1 MMLETMAAVPGMVEG
16 MLLHLR
22 SLWKFEPSSGWI
34 KALLEEAEN
43 ERMHLMT
50 MADLVKPN
58 AHRVAVHS
66 YTEFLKDIES
76 GAIKNIPAPAIA
88 IDYWKLPKDVT
99 FKDVVTVIRADE
111 TRSNDNTY
119 KSPSL

>member
-1 MMLETMAAVPGMVEG
+1 MLETMAAIPGMVEG

-22 SLWKFEPSSGWI
+22 SPRKFEPSSGWI

-43 ERMHLMT
+43 ERMHLM
-50 MADLVKPN
+50 MMLIELLNISKRRQYIA
-58 AHRVAVHS
+58 

-88 IDYWKLPKDVT
+88 IDYWKLPKDAT

-111 TRSNDNTY
+111 AHYRDVNFF
-119 KSPSL
+119 LLL